1 MEQTLRAT
9 VNSQNMAAFKQD
21 VVKKLEYTI
30 HKCSSFSSTYVPENI
45 QEDKSNDQSSRWSSD
60 TNNPPQY
67 LTLKLQKHSIVESIT
82 FGKYEKTHVCN
93 LKKFKVFGGL
103 QDDNMIELLENG
115 LKNDSTAETFQLRHT
130 VGDRPFPC
138 RYIKIMP
145 LQSWGPSFNFS
156 IWFVELTGIDD
167 WEVVKPCMDWFNT
180 YREREVVRLCLKHFR
195 QHNYQEAFESLQRHT
210 QVQLE
215 DPVLS
220 KLHDILVTHGDY
232 EGTESF
238 MENSV
243 TSGLFSQYIG
253 QQEYRPAWRP
263 IHPVD
268 SELQPGMR
276 GGHQMC
282 MDPYTETIYLFGGW
296 DGNQDLSDLWA
307 YHVPS
312 HKWTLITKDTEA
324 EGGPS
329 ARSCHKVCLD
339 PERRQI
345 FTLGRYLD
353 TQYRSPEN
361 LKSDFYVYDIE
372 NNRWTLIT
380 EDTGVMGGPQL
391 IFDHQMSMDV
401 EKRTIYVF
409 GGRVLTPPAGMAD
422 DRPGCGGLVGSSEPT
437 FSGLFSYHVPTNT
450 WKKLCD
456 DCSRPGSPGVP
467 TIRSRVGHS
476 MLFHPGCR
484 KLFIFAGQRSKEY
497 LNDFFTF
504 HVDTHEVRQI
514 SEGAKKEACN
524 IPAAGFTQ
532 RATIDPELNEIY
544 VLSGLSKDKE
554 KRDDNVQN
562 SFWVY
567 YIAQNKWSCI
577 YRNEN
582 TGEQYWNKMQHLEP
596 CPRFAHQLV
605 YDHVNKVHYLFGG
618 NPGRACLPKL
628 RLDDF
633 WQLQL
638 CRPTHAQLLQ
648 RCKLLI
654 RKHRFEELAARN
666 RMTALHYL
674 QTTLSEIIDH
684 DDPEQTKEFQ
694 LLTAVLFRE
703 QEDRSIA
710 MIQDGDVDCH
720 HQRSQLFDQLVAFFP
735 DSMTQPTGNLIDLI
749 PL

>member
-1 MEQTLRAT
+1 
-9 VNSQNMAAFKQD
+9 MAAFKQD

-93 LKKFKVFGGL
+93 LRKFKVFGGL
-103 QDDNMIELLENG
+103 QDGNMIELLESG
-115 LKNDSTAETFQLRHT
+115 LKNDSIAETFQLRHT
-130 VGDRPFPC
+130 IVDHPFPC

-156 IWFVELTGIDD
+156 IWFVELIGVDNWDI
-167 WEVVKPCMDWFNT
+167 VKPCMDWFSA
-180 YREREVVRLCLKHFR
+180 YREQEVVRLCLKHFR
-195 QHNYQEAFESLQRHT
+195 QHKYQEAFESLQRRT

-220 KLHDILVTHGDY
+220 RLHDILVTQGDY
-232 EGTESF
+232 VGTEHF
-238 MENSV
+238 MEHSV
-243 TSGLFSQYIG
+243 TIGLFSQYIG
-253 QQEYRPAWRP
+253 QQEYRPVWRP
-263 IHPVD
+263 IQPSD
-268 SELQPGMR
+268 SEIQPGMR

-282 MDPYTETIYLFGGW
+282 MDPYTEMIYLFGGW

-307 YHVPS
+307 YHVPTR
-312 HKWTLITKDTEA
+312 KWTLITKDTEA

-372 NNRWTLIT
+372 SNRWTLIT
-380 EDTGVMGGPQL
+380 EDTGMMGGPQL

-401 EKRTIYVF
+401 AKRTVYVF

-422 DRPGCGGLVGSSEPT
+422 DRPGCVGLVGTSEPT

-450 WKKLCD
+450 WTKLCD
-456 DCSRPGSPGVP
+456 DSSRPGSPGVP

-532 RATIDPELNEIY
+532 RATIDPDLNEIY

-605 YDHVNKVHYLFGG
+605 YDHINKVHYLFGG

-654 RKHRFEELAARN
+654 RKHRFEELAAKN
-666 RMTALHYL
+666 QMTALHYL

-684 DDPEQTKEFQ
+684 NDPEQTKEFQ
-694 LLTAVLFRE
+694 LLTSVLFRE
-703 QEDRSIA
+703 QDERGMTVADGSEDEEL
-710 MIQDGDVDCH
+710 DCH
-720 HQRSQLFDQLVAFFP
+720 HQRSQLFDQLVSFFP
-735 DSMTQPTGNLIDLI
+735 DTMTQPTGNLIDLI

>member
-1 MEQTLRAT
+1 
-9 VNSQNMAAFKQD
+9 MAAFQLD
-21 VVKKLEYTI
+21 SLKKLVYTI
-30 HKCSSFSSTYVPENI
+30 HKCSSFSSTYFPENI

-60 TNNPPQY
+60 TNNHPQFI
-67 LTLKLQKHSIVESIT
+67 TLKLQRHSIVVSIT

-93 LKKFKVFGGL
+93 LKKFKVYGGL
-103 QDDNMIELLENG
+103 SDENMTELLESG
-115 LKNDSTAETFQLRHT
+115 LKNDSTAETFHLRHT

-156 IWFVELTGIDD
+156 IWFVELTGLDD
-167 WEVVKPCMDWFNT
+167 WTIVKPCLDWFNT
-180 YREREVVRLCLKHFR
+180 YREQEVVRLCLKHFR
-195 QHNYQEAFESLQRHT
+195 QHNYHSAFESLQRHT
-210 QVQLE
+210 QVKLE
-215 DPVLS
+215 DPLLS
-220 KLHDILVTHGDY
+220 ELHEILVTKGDY
-232 EGTESF
+232 EGTEHF
-238 MENSV
+238 MEHSV
-243 TSGLFSQYIG
+243 SSGLFSQYIG
-253 QQEYRPAWRP
+253 QQEYRPVWQPMQLA
-263 IHPVD
+263 D
-268 SELQPGMR
+268 TETQPGMR

-282 MDPYTETIYLFGGW
+282 MDPYNETIYLFGGW

-307 YHVPS
+307 YHVPTK
-312 HKWTLITKDTEA
+312 KWTLVSKDTEA

-339 PERRQI
+339 PEQRQI

-353 TQYRSPEN
+353 TQYRTPEN

-380 EDTGVMGGPQL
+380 EDTGTMGGPQL
-391 IFDHQMSMDV
+391 IFDHQMCIDV

-409 GGRVLTPPAGMAD
+409 GGRVLTPPPGMAD
-422 DRPGCGGLVGSSEPT
+422 DRPGCVGLVGTSDPI
-437 FSGLFSYHVPTNT
+437 FSGLYSYHVPTNT
-450 WKKLCD
+450 WTKLCD
-456 DCSRPGSPGVP
+456 DCSRPSSPGVP

-484 KLFIFAGQRSKEY
+484 KLFIFAGQRSKDY
-497 LNDFFTF
+497 LNDFFTYT
-504 HVDTHEVRQI
+504 VDTHEIQQI
-514 SEGAKKEACN
+514 SEGARREACN

-532 RATIDPELNEIY
+532 RATIDPDLNEIY

-567 YIAQNKWSCI
+567 YIKQNKWSCI

-605 YDHVNKVHYLFGG
+605 YDPVNKVHYLFGG

-638 CRPTHAQLLQ
+638 CRPTHLQLLQ

-654 RKHRFEELAARN
+654 RKHRFEEIALKN
-666 RMTALHYL
+666 RMAALHYL
-674 QTTLSEIIDH
+674 QTSLSEIIDH

-694 LLTAVLFRE
+694 LLTSVLFCDQDRE
-703 QEDRSIA
+703 PSARTDSSVDEF
-710 MIQDGDVDCH
+710 DVDCH
-720 HQRSQLFDQLVAFFP
+720 HRRSQLYDQLITFFP
-735 DSMTQPTGNLIDLI
+735 ESMTQPKGNLIDLI
-749 PL
+749 SL